1 VRALILCLLLTA
13 VAGADELRK
22 DVEALAFPR
31 NVQNP
36 GSLTKALNYLNK
48 ELVEAGYKPR
58 KQVYSLGTNLI
69 AERKGS
75 EHIVVVG
82 AHYDTVPGCPGADDN
97 GSGCAAVL
105 ALARRFPENP
115 KGKTLRFVLFANEEP
130 PNFQRDGLMGSIIYA
145 DACKQRGDKIDAMFS
160 LETMGFYSDA
170 KGSQKNPLG
179 TRTSDTGNFIALVGH
194 PESKAL
200 ADEVMQLYQSPV
212 PMEKVIAPDLVPGIG
227 WSDHWAFWRRGYPAL
242 MVTDTALYR
251 NPNYHRESD
260 TPETLDYRRFGQVVD
275 GLAKVV
281 KTLTNR

>member
-1 VRALILCLLLTA
+1 VRALILLLVLS

-36 GSLTKALNYLNK
+36 GSLTRALKYLTK
-48 ELVEAGYKPR
+48 ELKAAGYKPR
-58 KQVYSLGTNLI
+58 QQVYSLGTNLI

-115 KGKTLRFVLFANEEP
+115 KGKTLRFVFFANEEP
-130 PNFQRDGLMGSIIYA
+130 PNFQRDGLMGSILYA
-145 DACKQRGDKIDAMFS
+145 DACKRRGDKIDAMFS

-194 PESKAL
+194 PESNSL
-200 ADEVMQLYQSPV
+200 ADEVMQRYQSPV

-260 TPETLDYRRFGQVVD
+260 TPETLDYKRFGQVVD
-275 GLAKVV
+275 GLEKVV